1 MNLDKTFQLLKE
13 KQTIMKTFLADSSNL
28 FYIKSLF
35 LFVWVFWR
43 ISYEHRVKKAKTG
56 HFFHKVLEYLFLPTY
71 KH

>member
-35 LFVWVFWR
+35 LFVWVF
-43 ISYEHRVKKAKTG
+43 
-56 HFFHKVLEYLFLPTY
+56 
-71 KH
+71 